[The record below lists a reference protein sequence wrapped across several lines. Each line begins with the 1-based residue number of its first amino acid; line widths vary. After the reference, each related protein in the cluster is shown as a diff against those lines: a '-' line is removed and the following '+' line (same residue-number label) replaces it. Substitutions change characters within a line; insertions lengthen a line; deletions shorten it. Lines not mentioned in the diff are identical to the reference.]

1 MTVSMALWKEEC
13 KGHAVVYAVIKYLP
27 NCNHLIAA
35 LEIIVTNTVVN
46 WGQVHRIPNVLYF
59 ATKISPL
66 VAKVRFS
73 SFLYFRA
80 LKRQTHQP
88 QTQSKQRNQYK
99 CS

>member
-1 MTVSMALWKEEC
+1 MDLWEEEC
-13 KGHAVVYAVIKYLP
+13 KAHAVVYAVIKYLP

-35 LEIIVTNTVVN
+35 LEIVTNTVAN
-46 WGQVHRIPNVLYF
+46 WGQ
-59 ATKISPL
+59 
-66 VAKVRFS
+66 VRFS

-80 LKRQTHQP
+80 MKRQTHQP